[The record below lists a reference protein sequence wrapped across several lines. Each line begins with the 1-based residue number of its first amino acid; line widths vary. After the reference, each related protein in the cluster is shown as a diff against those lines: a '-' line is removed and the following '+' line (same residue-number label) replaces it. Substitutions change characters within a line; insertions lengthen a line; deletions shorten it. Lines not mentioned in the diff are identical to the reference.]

1 MKFFKMW
8 WDEQSDQMKEFTRKL
23 VSNGQLELVN
33 GGWSMHDE
41 ACPIYDDMI
50 NNMQIGHDFIK
61 SEFGVKPRIGW

>member
-1 MKFFKMW
+1 MW
-8 WDEQSDQMKEFTRKL
+8 WDEQSHEMKELTRDL

-50 NNMQIGHDFIK
+50 NNM
-61 SEFGVKPRIGW
+61 